1 MEKTVD
7 FTQGKILKP
16 LMLFA
21 MPILFALFLQALYG
35 AVDLLVVGKF
45 ASSMDV
51 SGVAVGSQIMLT
63 ITNLISSLAMGAT
76 IYLGQKIG
84 EGDTAKGGDI
94 IGTTIVLFLGIGVLL
109 TVFVPVLSGMLAS
122 LMNAPAEAFERTK
135 QYIAICGTGSIMI
148 IAYNVIGSIFRGI
161 GDSKTPLVTVAIAA
175 FCNIAGD
182 LLLVAVFGMGADG
195 AAIATVVS
203 QTVSVIVSLFI
214 IRRKKLPFSLSAAQI
229 RIAPSVC
236 RKILFFGAP
245 IALQDFLVGLSF
257 LVILA
262 IVNTLGLVAS
272 AGVGVAERVC
282 AFIMLVPLAFM
293 QAMSAYV
300 AQNTGAGKH
309 DRAVKGLK
317 IAIAVSTVLGILMFY
332 LSFFHGDLLAY
343 IFTRDSDVALA
354 AFSYLKAYAIDC
366 LFTCFMFCFVGFYNG
381 MGQTTFVMVQGIVSA
396 FLIRIPVSYV
406 MSKKVG
412 SLFSIGL
419 GIPCATIVQII
430 LCLLFYRHL
439 FSVDKTRESW

>member
-1 MEKTVD
+1 MNEKNID
-7 FTQGKILKP
+7 FTRGEILKP
-16 LMLFA
+16 LLLFA
-21 MPILFALFLQALYG
+21 VPILFALFLQALYG

-45 ASSMDV
+45 ATSMDV

-76 IYLGQKIG
+76 IFLGQKIG
-84 EGDTAKGGDI
+84 EGDTKKGGEI
-94 IGTTIVLFLGIGVLL
+94 IGTTIVLFLVIGVLL
-109 TVFVPVLSGMLAS
+109 TALLPLSSGALAA
-122 LMNAPAEAFERTK
+122 LMNAPEEAFSQTK
-135 QYIAICGTGSIMI
+135 QYIAICGGGSIMI

-161 GDSKTPLVTVAIAA
+161 GDSKTPLLTVAIAA

-182 LLLVAVFGMGADG
+182 LVLVAALHMGASG
-195 AAIATVVS
+195 AAIATVAS
-203 QTVSVIVSLFI
+203 QTISVLVSMLI
-214 IRRKKLPFSLSAAQI
+214 IGRKKLPFSF
-229 RIAPSVC
+229 SV
-236 RKILFFGAP
+236 RQLRLETKVAKRILFFGAP

-262 IVNTLGLVAS
+262 IVNKLGLIAS

-317 IAIAVSTVLGILMFY
+317 IAIGVSTALGVLMFW
-332 LSFFHGDLLAY
+332 LAFFHGDMLAG
-343 IFTRDSDVALA
+343 IFSKDPEVVSA
-354 AFSYLKAYAIDC
+354 AYSYLKAYAIDC
-366 LFTCFMFCFVGFYNG
+366 LFTCFIFCFIGFYNG
-381 MGQTTFVMVQGIVSA
+381 LGRTGFVMVQGIAGA

-412 SLFSIGL
+412 TLFYIGL
-419 GIPCATIVQII
+419 GIPCTTIVQIV
-430 LCLLFYRHL
+430 LCLIF
-439 FSVDKTRESW
+439 V

>member
-1 MEKTVD
+1 MNEKNID
-7 FTQGKILKP
+7 FTRGEILKP
-16 LMLFA
+16 LLLFA
-21 MPILFALFLQALYG
+21 VPILFALFLQALYG

-45 ASSMDV
+45 ATSMDV

-76 IYLGQKIG
+76 IFLGQKIG
-84 EGDTAKGGDI
+84 EGDTKKGGEI
-94 IGTTIVLFLGIGVLL
+94 IGTTIVLFLVIGVLL
-109 TVFVPVLSGMLAS
+109 TALLPLSSGALAA
-122 LMNAPAEAFERTK
+122 LMNAPEEAFSQTK
-135 QYIAICGTGSIMI
+135 QYIAICGGGSIMI

-161 GDSKTPLVTVAIAA
+161 GDSKTPLLTVAIAA

-182 LLLVAVFGMGADG
+182 LVLVAALHMGASG
-195 AAIATVVS
+195 AAIATVAS
-203 QTVSVIVSLFI
+203 QTISVLVSMLI
-214 IRRKKLPFSLSAAQI
+214 IGRKKLPFSF
-229 RIAPSVC
+229 SV
-236 RKILFFGAP
+236 RQLRLETKVAKRILFFGAP

-262 IVNTLGLVAS
+262 IVNKLGLIAS

-317 IAIAVSTVLGILMFY
+317 IAIGVSTALGVLMFW
-332 LSFFHGDLLAY
+332 LAFFHGDMLAG
-343 IFTRDSDVALA
+343 IFSKDPEVVSA
-354 AFSYLKAYAIDC
+354 AYSYLKAYAIDC
-366 LFTCFMFCFVGFYNG
+366 LFTCFIFCFIGFYNG
-381 MGQTTFVMVQGIVSA
+381 LGRTGFVMVQGIAGA

-412 SLFSIGL
+412 TLFYIGL
-419 GIPCATIVQII
+419 GIPCTTIVQIV
-430 LCLLFYRHL
+430 LCLIY
-439 FSVDKTRESW
+439 